1 MAWKLPN
8 MRIAT
13 ILSVLAIV
21 ISASSHMVSK
31 LPFGLSATK
40 DQREISE
47 QLPAVD
53 LQIIPAGAAPASV
66 TISVRNR
73 GDVNVAPQD
82 ITVPP
87 SLEQGEFYFAG
98 RRPAIAIR
106 AVGTRTNGSAR
117 ASSVYQARDRRARS
131 IWQPFRCSS
140 PGRSAYSTMPSF
152 GSSSPAWNAGSIRT
166 VASLSTIP
174 ARLRPTM
181 T

>member
-53 LQIIPAGAAPASV
+53 LQIIPAGAASASV

-73 GDVNVAPQD
+73 GEVNVAPQD

-117 ASSVYQARDRRARS
+117 ASSVPSER
-131 IWQPFRCSS
+131 PK
-140 PGRSAYSTMPSF
+140 SALYLAALPMLLS
-152 GSSSPAWNAGSIRT
+152 GQVRLLDNAK
-166 VASLSTIP
+166 
-174 ARLRPTM
+174 LRQ
-181 T
+181 